1 MKKYPKSGVNIKKE
15 QKTVKALIEI
25 FDKEIF
31 LPGIFAKHF
40 YLGET
45 ALGLTCDGVGSK
57 ILCYQKKGDFHGI
70 AWDLVA
76 MNVNDLSC
84 EFIRPQFLIDYL
96 AFNKPSSKIAKEIGK
111 DLKKACEFAEIK
123 LAGGELASLPDQIK
137 NGTFDWAAVAIGSE
151 KKSLHEILIR
161 RRENLKPG
169 YIILGIPSSGIHSN
183 GLTLARK
190 LYENKLIKPN
200 EIIPG
205 SEKTL
210 IEELTTPTKIYSPL
224 MEKIKDLVEAFV
236 HITGGGYR
244 NLLRVLPQ
252 GVFADLRISKKV
264 PIFELIKEKLKVPEN
279 EMFEVF
285 NMGYGMVI
293 IIKKEN
299 LDKLRE
305 IVEKEGEECDEI
317 GVLRKGRRKVSINK
331 KIVFKKY

>member
-1 MKKYPKSGVNIKKE
+1 MKKYAESGVNIKKE
-15 QKTVKALIEI
+15 QKTVEALIEI
-25 FDKEIF
+25 FNEKSY
-31 LPGIFAKHF
+31 LPGIFAKYF
-40 YLGET
+40 YLRNT
-45 ALGLTCDGVGSK
+45 ALGFSCDGVGSK
-57 ILCYQKKGDFHGI
+57 ILCYQKKGDFHGL

-76 MNVNDLSC
+76 MNANDLAS
-84 EFIRPQFLIDYL
+84 EFIKPRFLIDYL
-96 AFNKPSSKIAKEIGK
+96 AFNKPSPEIAKEIGK
-111 DLKKACEFAEIK
+111 DLKKACKFAGIK
-123 LAGGELASLPDQIK
+123 LAGGETASLPDQIK

-151 KKSLHEILIR
+151 KKSLHEILIK
-161 RRENLKPG
+161 RRESLKPG

-190 LYENKLIKPN
+190 LYENKLIKPD

-244 NLLRVLPQ
+244 NLLRILPQ

-264 PIFELIKEKLKVPEN
+264 PIFELIKEKLKVPES

-293 IIKKEN
+293 VIKKEN
-299 LDKLRE
+299 LDELRE
-305 IVEKEGEECDEI
+305 RIEKGGEECDEI
-317 GVLRKGRRKVSINK
+317 GILRKGRKKIVVNK
-331 KIVFKKY
+331 KIVFRKY